1 MARESLGPAVVAG
14 EVIYSSVSAVQKFLA
29 CPRAWWL
36 RYVARVPDKPPSRN
50 ARLGTA
56 GHARWQRYLETGDD
70 RELAG
75 SERVVLAKGWA
86 PQLPLPRSTC
96 LAEVAIHTTE
106 GGLASPL
113 QIDGVPLVGYVD
125 VVDRDAGDVVDR
137 DALLVQDWKYKG
149 DIDQYV
155 ACSEDLVDP
164 GTDAGVQM
172 IGYALAVAVR
182 EDWPGTTIELRHV
195 TMGLTGAPDARITRA
210 RLTPAQ
216 AGVAWAVVTDRV
228 AARGGLREVARL
240 PRWQD
245 VPCDRSHCD
254 RYGGC
259 AYRARCHDLVAQ
271 LLSFTKGGPA
281 MGIFDKMS
289 PPVAPSTPAAPASPP
304 ETKLAGG
311 PLGAPD
317 RDRRLLHIDVTPPDA
332 PQLPTAATAVV
343 GGRYLRAGR
352 VVVCTGE
359 AGGWQL
365 FAVEGATGPDGRP
378 IIDRVPLTDPCPP
391 AAPPLTAP
399 PPVPAAPVAATPP
412 ADPPAPA
419 APADPPAEPA
429 KRRGRPPKAP
439 APESSAPAPAAP
451 AAPTLASPSR
461 PPSGVHLY
469 FGCGPVGIATLTLH
483 SYVAALDA
491 QVRQGLQDTALDVRL
506 SQSEPLKYK
515 GWQAVLA
522 IAAQNSPPP
531 PGHYVVLGYGD
542 DRIDAVAQ
550 ALIPLA
556 DLVVR

>member
-14 EVIYSSVSAVQKFLA
+14 EVIYSSVSAVQRFLA

-86 PQLPLPRSTC
+86 PSLPLPRSTC
-96 LAEVAIHTTE
+96 SAEVAIHTTE
-106 GGLASPL
+106 GGLISPL

-125 VVDRDAGDVVDR
+125 AVDATAGV
-137 DALLVQDWKYKG
+137 VQDWKYKG

-155 ACSEDLVDP
+155 SSAEDLVDP

-172 IGYALAVAVR
+172 IGYAVAISR
-182 EDWPGTTIELRHV
+182 WTEEFSAPWGYWPGTSIELRHV
-195 TMGLTGAPDARITRA
+195 TMGLTGAPDAR
-210 RLTPAQ
+210 LTSAHLSPAQ
-216 AGVAWAVVTDRV
+216 AGVAWLKVVDRV

-271 LLSFTKGGPA
+271 LLSFTKGAP

-289 PPVAPSTPAAPASPP
+289 PPVAPSTPATPAAPP
-304 ETKLAGG
+304 EAKQ
-311 PLGAPD
+311 
-317 RDRRLLHIDVTPPDA
+317 RLLHIDVTPPDA

-343 GGRYLRAGR
+343 GGRYMRAGR

-365 FAVEGATGPDGRP
+365 FAVEGATGPDGKP

-399 PPVPAAPVAATPP
+399 APAAPVVSTPP

-429 KRRGRPPKAP
+429 KRRGRPLKAP
-439 APESSAPAPAAP
+439 PPEATAPAPAVAQTP

-469 FGCGPVGIATLTLH
+469 FGCGPVGIATSTLH

-491 QVRQGLQDTALDVRL
+491 QIRQGLQDTALDVRL
-506 SQSEPLKYK
+506 SQAEPLKYK
-515 GWQAVLA
+515 GWQAVLM

-531 PGHYVVLGYGD
+531 PGHYVVPGYGD

>member
-1 MARESLGPAVVAG
+1 MAREPLGPAVVAG
-14 EVIYSSVSAVQKFLA
+14 EVIYSSVSAVQRFLA

-86 PQLPLPRSTC
+86 PPLPLPRSTC

-106 GGLASPL
+106 GGLISPL

-125 VVDRDAGDVVDR
+125 VVDRDPGDVVDR

-164 GTDAGVQM
+164 GTDAGIQM
-172 IGYALAVAVR
+172 IGYALAVAAR

-195 TMGLTGAPDARITRA
+195 TMGLTGSPDARITRA
-210 RLTPAQ
+210 RLAPAQ
-216 AGVAWAVVTDRV
+216 AGVAWLKVVDRV

-271 LLSFTKGGPA
+271 LLSFTKGGPP

-289 PPVAPSTPAAPASPP
+289 PPAASSAPAAPPAP
-304 ETKLAGG
+304 E
-311 PLGAPD
+311 APK
-317 RDRRLLHIDVTPPDA
+317 RMFHIDVTPPDA

-365 FAVEGATGPDGRP
+365 FTVEGATGPDGKP

-399 PPVPAAPVAATPP
+399 PPAPAAPVATTPP
-412 ADPPAPA
+412 ADPSAPA
-419 APADPPAEPA
+419 APADPPADAP

-439 APESSAPAPAAP
+439 APEAPAPTVAQAP
-451 AAPTLASPSR
+451 AAPTLTSPSR

-469 FGCGPVGIATLTLH
+469 LGCSPVGIATSTLH

-491 QVRQGLQDTALDVRL
+491 QVRQGLQDNALDVRL

-515 GWQAVLA
+515 GWQAVLM

-531 PGHYVVLGYGD
+531 PGHYVVPGYGD

>member
-86 PQLPLPRSTC
+86 PPLPLPRSTC
-96 LAEVAIHTTE
+96 SAEVAIHTTE

-113 QIDGVPLVGYVD
+113 RIDGVPLVGYVD
-125 VVDRDAGDVVDR
+125 VVDLDAGV
-137 DALLVQDWKYKG
+137 VQDWKYKG
-149 DIDQYV
+149 DVDQYV
-155 ACSEDLVDP
+155 SSAYDLVDP

-172 IGYALAVAVR
+172 IGYALAAGVR
-182 EDWPGTTIELRHV
+182 EDWSAPTIELRHV

-210 RLTPAQ
+210 LLTPAQ
-216 AGVAWAVVTDRV
+216 AGLAWWVVGDRV

-271 LLSFTKGGPA
+271 LLSFAKGAP

-289 PPVAPSTPAAPASPP
+289 PPVAPSTPAAPPAP
-304 ETKLAGG
+304 E
-311 PLGAPD
+311 APK
-317 RDRRLLHIDVTPPDA
+317 RLLHIDVTPPDA

-391 AAPPLTAP
+391 AAPPLPAP
-399 PPVPAAPVAATPP
+399 SPAPAAPVVSTPP

-439 APESSAPAPAAP
+439 APEAPAPAPTGVQAP
-451 AAPTLASPSR
+451 AAPTLTSPSR

-469 FGCGPVGIATLTLH
+469 LGCSPVGIATSTLH

-491 QVRQGLQDTALDVRL
+491 QIRQGLQDTALDVRL
-506 SQSEPLKYK
+506 SQAEPLKYK
-515 GWQAVLA
+515 GWQAVLM

-531 PGHYVVLGYGD
+531 PGHYVVPGYGD

>member
-14 EVIYSSVSAVQKFLA
+14 EVIYSSVSAVQRFLA

-86 PQLPLPRSTC
+86 PSLPLPRSTC
-96 LAEVAIHTTE
+96 SAEVAIHTTE
-106 GGLASPL
+106 GGLISPL

-125 VVDRDAGDVVDR
+125 AVDRDPGDVVDR

-149 DIDQYV
+149 DIDQHV
-155 ACSEDLVDP
+155 SSAEDLVDP

-172 IGYALAVAVR
+172 IGYAVAVAAR

-216 AGVAWAVVTDRV
+216 AGVAWKKVADRV

-271 LLSFTKGGPA
+271 LLSFTKGAP

-289 PPVAPSTPAAPASPP
+289 PPVAPSTPATPAAPP
-304 ETKLAGG
+304 EAKQ
-311 PLGAPD
+311 
-317 RDRRLLHIDVTPPDA
+317 RLLHIDVTPPDA

-365 FAVEGATGPDGRP
+365 FAVEGATGPDGKP

-399 PPVPAAPVAATPP
+399 SPAPAAPVASTPP

-419 APADPPAEPA
+419 APADPPADAP

-439 APESSAPAPAAP
+439 APDAPAPTVAQAPAAP
-451 AAPTLASPSR
+451 ALTSPSR
-461 PPSGVHLY
+461 PSSGVCLY
-469 FGCGPVGIATLTLH
+469 FGCGPVGIATSTLH
-483 SYVAALDA
+483 AYVAALDA

-506 SQSEPLKYK
+506 SQAEPLKYK
-515 GWQAVLA
+515 GWQAVLM

-531 PGHYVVLGYGD
+531 PGHYVVPGYGD